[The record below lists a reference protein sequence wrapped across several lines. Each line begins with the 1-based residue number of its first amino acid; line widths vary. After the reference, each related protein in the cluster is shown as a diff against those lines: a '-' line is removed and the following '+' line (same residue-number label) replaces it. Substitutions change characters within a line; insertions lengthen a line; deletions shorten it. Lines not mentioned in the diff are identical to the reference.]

1 MSNEWYCMIRVKR
14 YPFTIREGPA
24 YETCFEAFDMLLDR
38 VATADEI
45 VRKKLLEMPDVAEII
60 NFVDFIN
67 SKDWAEASVELS
79 DVEVWLSKDE
89 WIKLVTETINALK
102 ARISILEEHLKN
114 LEKRR

>member
-1 MSNEWYCMIRVKR
+1 MIRVKR
-14 YPFTIREGPA
+14 YPFTSREGPA

-38 VATADEI
+38 VATVDEI
-45 VRKKLLEMPDVAEII
+45 VKKKLLEIPDVAKVIT
-60 NFVDFIN
+60 FVDLVN

-79 DVEVWLSKDE
+79 DVEIWLSKDE
-89 WIKLVTETINALK
+89 WIKLVTETINTLK